1 MATRALSANRFAM
14 DWGAIEA
21 SLSLHHRYHSDSQWK
36 DVERQPKARA
46 IHTRAEKMTLSP
58 GDDDLPT
65 KALEIACSDSAVR
78 ILLCSKICIFVLAY
92 FSGVFPAKSAT
103 IRACAFAF
111 CCSSEI
117 PQQFISL
124 NKSWHVLD
132 RAGIINPLK
141 FTRPNQTV
149 LLTKVKLQ
157 VIVALGGIVG
167 TDTSIKTTGTS
178 HALAAQFFTSNFI
191 LTIGAMF
198 NTLSALCQEVGV
210 VANLTN
216 FGKE

>member
-1 MATRALSANRFAM
+1 MTAKCGVKTRKHCCVLTLVATFMATRALSANRFAM

-78 ILLCSKICIFVLAY
+78 ILLCSKICIFVSAY

-124 NKSWHVLD
+124 NKSWHVL
-132 RAGIINPLK
+132 ASS
-141 FTRPNQTV
+141 TR
-149 LLTKVKLQ
+149 
-157 VIVALGGIVG
+157 
-167 TDTSIKTTGTS
+167 
-178 HALAAQFFTSNFI
+178 
-191 LTIGAMF
+191 
-198 NTLSALCQEVGV
+198 
-210 VANLTN
+210 
-216 FGKE
+216 

>member
-1 MATRALSANRFAM
+1 MSCGFVHIQSYSCSICVYTYTHKQNLGPLLSSALDSKVWRQDKKTLLRPHTCCNLQGNLQALSANRFAM

-124 NKSWHVLD
+124 NKSWHVL
-132 RAGIINPLK
+132 ASS
-141 FTRPNQTV
+141 TR
-149 LLTKVKLQ
+149 
-157 VIVALGGIVG
+157 
-167 TDTSIKTTGTS
+167 
-178 HALAAQFFTSNFI
+178 
-191 LTIGAMF
+191 
-198 NTLSALCQEVGV
+198 
-210 VANLTN
+210 
-216 FGKE
+216 

>member
-1 MATRALSANRFAM
+1 MA
-14 DWGAIEA
+14 
-21 SLSLHHRYHSDSQWK
+21 
-36 DVERQPKARA
+36 
-46 IHTRAEKMTLSP
+46 
-58 GDDDLPT
+58 
-65 KALEIACSDSAVR
+65 
-78 ILLCSKICIFVLAY
+78 
-92 FSGVFPAKSAT
+92 
-103 IRACAFAF
+103 
-111 CCSSEI
+111 
-117 PQQFISL
+117 
-124 NKSWHVLD
+124 

-141 FTRPNQTV
+141 FTRPKKV